1 MDVGRHWIRIHRPTA
16 RPKGPLDHAE
26 RSLRNVR
33 AHHHFSGALRVDPRC
48 QSCIGRPVGPSRP
61 GQCRG
66 PIRHRPPPDGANP
79 WISCLRGL
87 RHTQGDPS
95 RRTAPPAS
103 ARPSA
108 RYRGAHLVGK
118 PRRHRRRFE
127 LSSPF
132 WSLQS
137 SRPVP
142 IVHGGSA
149 TRSCSR
155 RSNGPP
161 SHHRG
166 STRSATSGWPPVPTS
181 STLSSTTAE
190 AAAERS
196 SSTTGR
202 TASTTW
208 RRGYGGPTPRTTF
221 LTPSMSSPWLPKS
234 SNDLS
239 RAPVRPQSSASL
251 ATMTCFGWTCQR
263 SALVSSVPRGPPCP
277 TSPVRESSETESAIP
292 TTWQHWSSRCAAGP
306 EFFERSR
313 VCRML
318 AKLDGE
324 HLLGLVAAA
333 PAEMVDVLR
342 QLDLLSADELVSG
355 RLRGLDLRDRATCV
369 AAFGPSITSETMDFV
384 VAVALRH
391 PHASHLAWLL
401 DDTERGLL
409 PAQDARRLIDRGC
422 PSVAHAA
429 MRHLPLELLV
439 ASDRECASRCGD
451 AWMAAC
457 PGLAAIERPLLPS
470 RLLRQEEYTA
480 SPTGRRIWYPAQLRE
495 LEDATFP
502 EACGWQITL
511 PRTIADI
518 RHNAKVMRNCTASLV
533 DQIVEGSLFIV
544 IVHDPSGHRF
554 NVAVHRERDHFVVGQ
569 VNSWANGGLQPSW
582 IRAAFTR
589 QLNERDEL
597 PSWEYMDRPR
607 RRPTRRR
614 DSRRSR
620 ARARR
625 CIRE

>member
-1 MDVGRHWIRIHRPTA
+1 MSELTTISPGPYGWIRDAKAALDDLSALRDLASVEVRFATARHLTERILGFPVSGGYATRRAIRAVGR
-16 RPKGPLDHAE
+16 L
-26 RSLRNVR
+26 L
-33 AHHHFSGALRVDPRC
+33 
-48 QSCIGRPVGPSRP
+48 
-61 GQCRG
+61 
-66 PIRHRPPPDGANP
+66 RHRLG
-79 WISCLRGL
+79 
-87 RHTQGDPS
+87 
-95 RRTAPPAS
+95 PA
-103 ARPSA
+103 
-108 RYRGAHLVGK
+108 L
-118 PRRHRRRFE
+118 
-127 LSSPF
+127 
-132 WSLQS
+132 
-137 SRPVP
+137 
-142 IVHGGSA
+142 A
-149 TRSCSR
+149 T
-155 RSNGPP
+155 
-161 SHHRG
+161 
-166 STRSATSGWPPVPTS
+166 
-181 STLSSTTAE
+181 E
-190 AAAERS
+190 AL
-196 SSTTGR
+196 
-202 TASTTW
+202 TW
-208 RRGYGGPTPRTTF
+208 
-221 LTPSMSSPWLPKS
+221 
-234 SNDLS
+234 
-239 RAPVRPQSSASL
+239 SASL
-251 ATMTCFGWTCQR
+251 AGTVDASIIESFLELAVESPGTYRPWRLGDPILLEAIQRAAKPSSRQHPVCDLWLATRTNVVDPEFDYRRGSSRAFVFNDWEDGVDDLATWLRGADSENDLLDAEYVVTMAPEEQQR
-263 SALVSSVPRGPPCP
+263 LV
-277 TSPVRESSETESAIP
+277 ESAS
-292 TTWQHWSSRCAAGP
+292 TTAVERLACDDDVFRLDVSAIGTCLLRATRSTLSNQSCPRELRNRVRYPYDMATLELALRGGP

-333 PAEMVDVLR
+333 PAQMVDVLR